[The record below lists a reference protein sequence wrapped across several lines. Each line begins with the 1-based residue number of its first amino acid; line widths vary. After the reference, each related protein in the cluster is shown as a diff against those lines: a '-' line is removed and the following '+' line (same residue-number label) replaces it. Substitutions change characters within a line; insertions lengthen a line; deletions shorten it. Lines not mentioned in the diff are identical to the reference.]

1 MKIYQVFVFAED
13 NGMPSSPTLLK
24 TYDNFESAKEFIVR
38 NNLDNNFFDCPDYN
52 LNGKPDGTTP
62 IIDCGKIIYA
72 SMIVLNS
79 SRTENWLICNIV
91 EVEISEKDDYKLTFQ
106 KPYGNYPI
114 QNIEKYRNSQER
126 IIFLKDLLR
135 HFKGKK
141 EEELIIEEIARIET
155 FLLLFN

>member
-52 LNGKPDGTTP
+52 LNGKPDGTTS
-62 IIDCGKIIYA
+62 IIDCGKIVYA

-79 SRTENWLICNIV
+79 HGPLENWLICNIV

-106 KPYGNYPI
+106 KPYGNYQI
-114 QNIEKYRNSQER
+114 QNIEKYRNSQAR
-126 IIFLKDLLR
+126 IIFLTDLLR

-141 EEELIIEEIARIET
+141 EEELIIKEIDRIKT
-155 FLLLFN
+155 LIKS